1 MMRPARLLLPAFVA
15 LAACTPPSL
24 YHKPGGS
31 MGALDRDLAA
41 CRAAAAREV
50 PQALRTRTIAPDT
63 MLRPVCLPN
72 GYCYWDRVT
81 LRPAQIETYDA
92 NSDLR
97 AEVIRLCMAD
107 KGYARVTLPACAPA
121 VASQATIRSDSALPG
136 LSDRSCALRTDA
148 GRWRVVTPA
157 P

>member
-1 MMRPARLLLPAFVA
+1 MRHRARLSLLALA
-15 LAACTPPSL
+15 CLAACSPPSL
-24 YHKPGGS
+24 YHKPGGNV
-31 MGALDRDLAA
+31 GALDRDLTA

-50 PQALRTRTIAPDT
+50 PQAIRTRTIAPDT

-72 GYCYWDRVT
+72 GHCYWDSVT

-92 NSDLR
+92 NTDLR

-107 KGYARVTLPACAPA
+107 KGYALIDLPACGPSAAERPA
-121 VASQATIRSDSALPG
+121 IRPDSPLPA
-136 LSDRSCALRTDA
+136 LSDRSCALRTNA
-148 GRWRVVTPA
+148 GRWRVVTPG